1 MMLLKQPKLLSL
13 NQVLSDVYKKC
24 PRSRYIVGYEVAG
37 IVTQTGSGVS
47 NVAIGDSVVGK
58 FTNCA
63 ILNGKEAKN
72 VIMHSKLLRKFMCNT

>member
-1 MMLLKQPKLLSL
+1 M
-13 NQVLSDVYKKC
+13 YKKC

>member
-1 MMLLKQPKLLSL
+1 M
-13 NQVLSDVYKKC
+13 YKKC

-58 FTNCA
+58 FTYRV
-63 ILNGKEAKN
+63 ILNGTEAKK
-72 VIMHSKLLRKFMCNT
+72 VMH

>member
-1 MMLLKQPKLLSL
+1 MMLLSL

-63 ILNGKEAKN
+63 ILNGTEAKN

>member
-1 MMLLKQPKLLSL
+1 MKNIEKHLSL
-13 NQVLSDVYKKC
+13 IQVLSDVYKKC

-58 FTNCA
+58 FNYNT
-63 ILNGKEAKN
+63 ILNGTEA
-72 VIMHSKLLRKFMCNT
+72 

>member
-1 MMLLKQPKLLSL
+1 M
-13 NQVLSDVYKKC
+13 
-24 PRSRYIVGYEVAG
+24 GYEVAG
-37 IVTQTGSGVS
+37 IVTQTGSDVS

-63 ILNGKEAKN
+63 ILNGTEAKN